1 MTDQNFHDL
10 VQVTS
15 IGRNGGQS
23 LIEALRQVWQPTLE
37 KSGVNPTSLKKLENE
52 LFGPKPATSISEEID
67 YWQSKRKEAKRSH
80 EKKVYEEAMGTLRQI
95 RAELESA
102 SISR

>member
-23 LIEALRQVWQPTLE
+23 LIEALKQVWTPTLE
-37 KSGVNPTSLKKLENE
+37 KSGVSAVSLKKLENE
-52 LFGPKPATSISEEID
+52 LFGPRPATSISEEID
-67 YWQSKRKEAKRSH
+67 YWQGKRREAKRSH
-80 EKKVYEEAMGTLRQI
+80 ERKVFDEAMGTLRQI